1 MSFLMLPVHV
11 EPCVSRS
18 WLEVPAA
25 RSVINYTFSA
35 AEQGLTFTTDGHC
48 PGLQYNPAVAWA
60 GAMKSQAHQISWSAF
75 VTVHPACYTS
85 YTLCRCV
92 LEPVSIW
99 NKNVVWLVFF
109 SLFTLHVSLCTCWV
123 EPCGTMGTSG
133 QCWIPLDLELE
144 EVVLGVGNKKLRS
157 GKEVRALK
165 HWAVLPALTWSRTLV
180 LNRRSWYL
188 LMTTLFLGCEQSDV

>member
-1 MSFLMLPVHV
+1 MATVQASSTIQPW
-11 EPCVSRS
+11 P
-18 WLEVPAA
+18 
-25 RSVINYTFSA
+25 
-35 AEQGLTFTTDGHC
+35 EQG
-48 PGLQYNPAVAWA
+48 PWKARPI
-60 GAMKSQAHQISWSAF
+60 KISWSAF

-85 YTLCRCV
+85 YMLCRCV

-109 SLFTLHVSLCTCWV
+109 SLFTLHVSLCTCCV
-123 EPCGTMGTSG
+123 EPCGTMGAGG
-133 QCWIPLDLELE
+133 QYWIPLE

-165 HWAVLPALTWSRTLV
+165 HWAVSPALTWSQTLG